1 MIELVVNG
9 ETLAGTVTDR
19 LIDDTIRSLTGEGD
33 SFAIL
38 SRGSEIYMQTS
49 GGPSYGFV
57 LEYRN
62 GSADEHYSCS
72 NFELTA
78 DEVIWAFQSYLAD
91 DGQWETKL
99 EWQPQVFDYT
109 PDSTGGG
116 LSLGWVGVAI
126 VAIAAFVIWTLFRS
140 G

>member
-1 MIELVVNG
+1 MMELVLNG
-9 ETLAGTVTDR
+9 ETLSGTVTDR
-19 LIDDTIRSLTGEGD
+19 LIDESIRSLTGEGD

-38 SRGSEIYMQTS
+38 SRASEIYMQTS

-72 NFELTA
+72 NFKLTA

-91 DGQWETKL
+91 DGQWKTEL
-99 EWQPQVFDYT
+99 EWQPQVFDYS
-109 PDSTGGG
+109 PGSTSGGV
-116 LSLGWVGVAI
+116 SFVFVGAAI
-126 VAIAAFVIWTLFRS
+126 VAVAAFAIWKLFLS
-140 G
+140 A